1 MEVKIDNE
9 MLQNAINGT
18 VAKSVGVALG
28 SYDVQTAIGGMIA
41 KEVVEGAIG
50 EAIRMAI
57 DKVNTAALVET
68 LAKEIA
74 RSATAATVTILDEA
88 MLETLCR
95 IKGIDTGPYAGDKSR
110 AEKERLR
117 AQVGARKLS
126 STVKV
131 HDGDEIPM

>member
-28 SYDVQTAIGGMIA
+28 SYDVQNAIGGMIA
-41 KEVVEGAIG
+41 REVVEGAIG

-57 DKVNTAALVET
+57 DKVNTAALVEA

-74 RSATAATVTILDEA
+74 RSATAATVTILEEA

-95 IKGIDTGPYAGDKSR
+95 IRGIDTGPYAGDKNK
-110 AEKERLR
+110 AEKEKLR
-117 AQVGARKLS
+117 AQLGARKLS
-126 STVKV
+126 PTVRV
-131 HDGDEIPM
+131 HESDEIPI